1 MVAGGHVWLGTG
13 AGTVAIFS
21 VEVGVADPAAAVAE
35 LARRAGE
42 VKAISRRQ
50 QWSSSMA
57 GAGLVHT
64 AEQLRGELEEPAEE
78 TDEEKSEPKPRY
90 HSQERS
96 QEFRRKTQFGRTL
109 RRDKNRSLPRRQ
121 SEQMV
126 YQLKF
131 AASKQVVSQS
141 TEAVRVLLPLKW
153 VGPWL
158 FFARGLTSLFPAGR
172 AAFLER

>member
-1 MVAGGHVWLGTG
+1 MVAGGNVWLGTG

-21 VEVGVADPAAAVAE
+21 VEVGVADPTAAIAE
-35 LARRAGE
+35 LARRAGD

-50 QWSSSMA
+50 QWRASMA

-64 AEQLRGELEEPAEE
+64 AEPLGEELEKPAEE
-78 TDEEKSEPKPRY
+78 TDEEKSEPKPHY
-90 HSQERS
+90 HSHERS

-131 AASKQVVSQS
+131 AANQQVVSQS

-158 FFARGLTSLFPAGR
+158 VCVQGLTSLLPAGK
-172 AAFLER
+172 AALLEQ